1 MGIIREHFFNMRC
14 DCCGEILND
23 EYWTSDEDGVKFNA
37 ENSDW
42 TERGGKWY
50 CPNCWHYNED
60 DNIETKDGKVWDG
73 EIDKLKYERLN
84 TPNLEG

>member
-1 MGIIREHFFNMRC
+1 MGIIREYFFNMRC

-23 EYWTSDEDGVKFNA
+23 EYWTSDEDSVKFNA

-60 DNIETKDGKVWDG
+60 DNIETKDGKV
-73 EIDKLKYERLN
+73 
-84 TPNLEG
+84 